1 MIEISEVI
9 NWLRDDSVVS
19 RRGPNAIVVVCDFFD
34 YDITTQVFQ
43 LPDDDVTVINQI
55 TEIMGSII
63 DPGAEDSSAFIKW
76 GSDTVDENKRE
87 WDYND
92 ITNMGKPTVLKELMD
107 LLKKHYN
114 GVWKVGGWQSG
125 NESWEVEY
133 RRHNF
138 V

>member
-19 RRGPNAIVVVCDFFD
+19 RRGPNAIVVVCDFYD
-34 YDITTQVFQ
+34 YEITTQVFQ
-43 LPDDDVTVINQI
+43 LPDDDVTVVNQI
-55 TEIMGSII
+55 REIMSSMI
-63 DPGAEDSSAFIKW
+63 DSGAEDSSAFIRW
-76 GSDTVDENKRE
+76 GSDKLDEQKN

-92 ITNMGKPTVLKELMD
+92 ITNMGQLTVLNELMD

-114 GVWKVGGWQSG
+114 GVWQVGGYQSG

>member
-19 RRGPNAIVVVCDFFD
+19 RRGPNAIVVVCDFYD
-34 YDITTQVFQ
+34 YEITTQVFQ
-43 LPDDDVTVINQI
+43 LPDDDVTVVNQI
-55 TEIMGSII
+55 REIMSSMI
-63 DPGAEDSSAFIKW
+63 DSGAEDSSAFIRW
-76 GSDTVDENKRE
+76 GSDKLDEQKN

-92 ITNMGKPTVLKELMD
+92 ITNMGQLTVLNELMD

-114 GVWKVGGWQSG
+114 GVWQVGGWQSG

>member
-19 RRGPNAIVVVCDFFD
+19 RRGPNAIVVVCDFYD
-34 YDITTQVFQ
+34 YEITTQVFQ
-43 LPDDDVTVINQI
+43 LPDDDVTVVNQI
-55 TEIMGSII
+55 REIMSSMI
-63 DPGAEDSSAFIKW
+63 DSGAEDSSAFIRW
-76 GSDTVDENKRE
+76 GSDKLDEQKN

-92 ITNMGKPTVLKELMD
+92 ITNMGELTVLNELMD

-114 GVWKVGGWQSG
+114 GVWQVGGWQSG

>member
-9 NWLRDDSVVS
+9 NWVRDESVVS
-19 RRGPNAIVVVCDFFD
+19 RRGSNAIVVMADFYD
-34 YDITTQVFQ
+34 YMLNTQVFQ
-43 LPDDDVTVINQI
+43 LPDDDVTVVNQI

-76 GSDTVDENKRE
+76 GENRRE
-87 WDYND
+87 WDHND
-92 ITNMGKPTVLKELMD
+92 ITNMGRQTVLKELMD
-107 LLKKHYN
+107 LLRKHYD
-114 GVWKVGGWQSG
+114 GLWTVGGYQSG

-138 V
+138 G

>member
-19 RRGPNAIVVVCDFFD
+19 RRGPNAIVVMADFYD
-34 YDITTQVFQ
+34 YMLTTQVFQ
-43 LPDDDVTVINQI
+43 LPDDDVTVVNQI

-76 GSDTVDENKRE
+76 GENRRE

-92 ITNMGKPTVLKELMD
+92 ITNMGRQTVLKELMD
-107 LLKKHYN
+107 LLRKHYD
-114 GVWKVGGWQSG
+114 GLWTVGGYQSG

-138 V
+138 G